1 MNPKRTPLITFLSA
15 GLIVFSVSL
24 FTASAWSAD
33 SGSGNTPSATVL
45 QADKAAP
52 AADQKRSA
60 SIIHESADILRYE
73 DGSPYIHGILTNN
86 TDKAITE
93 TQYCMLAFDENGSP
107 LKLQWNFLDSSA
119 ESSFENLVLSEK
131 NLLPGQTENYRGGW
145 SLYDGEVMADLG
157 DDGNSGTDQS
167 AYALLCLK
175 QVVFEDGTLW
185 NNPNYET
192 WLNTYAGKEIRTDEL
207 QNYYPHEYKIES
219 DREL

>member
-1 MNPKRTPLITFLSA
+1 MLKETAENIKKQYNQIEERIPATMNLKRTPLVTFLSA

-24 FTASAWSAD
+24 FTAS
-33 SGSGNTPSATVL
+33 
-45 QADKAAP
+45 

-107 LKLQWNFLDSSA
+107 LKLHWNFLDSSA

-157 DDGNSGTDQS
+157 DNGNSGTDQS